1 MFPKLSDY
9 SKWFRLLSHCLSFFT
24 VMAIIS
30 YILDKNSIFAML
42 NEFIDAVITV
52 LITVTFIVE
61 TTKYVKRNG
70 KNRQNR

>member
-1 MFPKLSDY
+1 MVSLVEPLPF
-9 SKWFRLLSHCLSFFT
+9 FFT

-70 KNRQNR
+70 KNRQKMNGNRLLTI